1 MGGLQENFGAA
12 LEQSHTWELPLS
24 NTLLLV
30 GTAAGHG
37 LRAVM
42 GLLWGFSSRMALGVL
57 WAALGYTHGT
67 SSLAPD
73 KPLDLHFAPQDEG
86 KMRVRGLF
94 RLLTYS
100 GPRATL

>member
-12 LEQSHTWELPLS
+12 LEQSHTWELPLP

-42 GLLWGFSSRMALGVL
+42 GLLWGCSRMALRVL
-57 WAALGYTHGT
+57 WAAMGYTHGA
-67 SSLAPD
+67 SSLP
-73 KPLDLHFAPQDEG
+73 PTNPSTSILPP
-86 KMRVRGLF
+86 KMRAR
-94 RLLTYS
+94 
-100 GPRATL
+100 

>member
-12 LEQSHTWELPLS
+12 LEQSHTWELPLP

-42 GLLWGFSSRMALGVL
+42 GLLWGCYRMALGL
-57 WAALGYTHGT
+57 LCTAMGYTHGT
-67 SSLAPD
+67 ASLAPD
-73 KPLDLHFAPQDEG
+73 KPLDLHFAPKDEG
-86 KMRVRGLF
+86 KMSVRGLF

-100 GPRATL
+100 DPRATL